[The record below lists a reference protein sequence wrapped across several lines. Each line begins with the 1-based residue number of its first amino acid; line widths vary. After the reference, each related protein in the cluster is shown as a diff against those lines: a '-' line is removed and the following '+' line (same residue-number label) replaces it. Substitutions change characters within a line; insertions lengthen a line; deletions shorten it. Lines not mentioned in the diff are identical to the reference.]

1 MDTSKNIQYGAGCLG
16 LVWENV
22 AKKIVEEAIRVYN
35 LSEEQAEAL
44 RAVFLKRGTYCIEI
58 QD

>member
-1 MDTSKNIQYGAGCLG
+1 MDLSLNIQYGAGCLG

-22 AKKIVEEAIRVYN
+22 AKKIVEEAIRVYS
-35 LSEEQAEAL
+35 LSEEQATAL
-44 RAVFLKRGTYCIEI
+44 RAVFLKRGTYCIEM